1 MSHPLLN
8 AFWMIFWFFI
18 WVMWLILLFRIIA
31 DIFTDRELG
40 GWGKVG
46 WTLLV
51 LLVPF
56 IGIFI
61 YLVARGDR
69 MSERAQTHAEQNQ
82 QAFDDYVRRTAGSS
96 ASQGGGTVDQL
107 ARLADLKSSGAISDA
122 EFQQAKQKLLA
133 A

>member
-31 DIFTDRELG
+31 DVFTDHELS
-40 GWGKVG
+40 GWAKVG

-51 LLVPF
+51 LLLPF

-61 YLVARGDR
+61 YLIARGDR

-82 QAFDDYVRRTAGSS
+82 QAFDDYIRKTAGSS
-96 ASQGGGTVDQL
+96 AGQGNGTVDQL